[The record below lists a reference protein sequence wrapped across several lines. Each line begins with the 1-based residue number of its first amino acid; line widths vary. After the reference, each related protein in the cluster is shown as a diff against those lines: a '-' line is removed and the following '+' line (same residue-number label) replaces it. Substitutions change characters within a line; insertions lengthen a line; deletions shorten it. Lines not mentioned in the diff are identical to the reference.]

1 MEQIPKVCRWHP
13 CNQNKRPAC
22 SSKLGQTGLMFCL
35 RKVRDSNPR
44 YDVMRTPHF
53 ECGSF
58 DHSDNFPFAFG
69 NAFASDADER
79 HKSDACLRSPLVRV
93 LWSKA
98 GAKIARN
105 NDICKSFGKKM
116 HFFYI
121 FGIIL
126 HTMY

>member
-1 MEQIPKVCRWHP
+1 MDILFIYPAESEGLLRNPKVCRWHP

-58 DHSDNFPFAFG
+58 DHSDNFPFALVK
-69 NAFASDADER
+69 SER
-79 HKSDACLRSPLVRV
+79 KDST
-93 LWSKA
+93 
-98 GAKIARN
+98 
-105 NDICKSFGKKM
+105 
-116 HFFYI
+116 
-121 FGIIL
+121 IL
-126 HTMY
+126 

>member
-1 MEQIPKVCRWHP
+1 MDILFIYPAESEGLLRNPKVCRWHP

-79 HKSDACLRSPLVRV
+79 HKSDACLRSPPPKRCY
-93 LWSKA
+93 A
-98 GAKIARN
+98 
-105 NDICKSFGKKM
+105 SFVGDP
-116 HFFYI
+116 
-121 FGIIL
+121 L
-126 HTMY
+126 

>member
-1 MEQIPKVCRWHP
+1 MDILFIYLRKVRDFCVIPKVCRWHP

-58 DHSDNFPFAFG
+58 DHSDNFPY
-69 NAFASDADER
+69 ASV
-79 HKSDACLRSPLVRV
+79 KSGCKD
-93 LWSKA
+93 SK
-98 GAKIARN
+98 K
-105 NDICKSFGKKM
+105 
-116 HFFYI
+116 
-121 FGIIL
+121 
-126 HTMY
+126 

>member
-1 MEQIPKVCRWHP
+1 M
-13 CNQNKRPAC
+13 
-22 SSKLGQTGLMFCL
+22 SKLLCPIDAQIKMRAKGLSFSYAPAQFPELSAL

-79 HKSDACLRSPLVRV
+79 HKSERKDST
-93 LWSKA
+93 
-98 GAKIARN
+98 
-105 NDICKSFGKKM
+105 
-116 HFFYI
+116 
-121 FGIIL
+121 IL
-126 HTMY
+126 